1 MWANRPKRFRE
12 SRRIIDEV
20 VSSILSSRSHP
31 TRTVIHAKTE
41 LIAIT
46 GETRS
51 DNNNNKSQ
59 RCERR
64 TSTNMRQRAFCV
76 RVREIHFERKRL
88 IFLSLF
94 IICYYYSVK
103 FIDTSSRDSF
113 SLAEIKTFF
122 HFISWSS
129 LICICRSFVSTIII
143 LMISTF
149 SITLVSLVSLTL
161 LVKLW
166 NTRSTQVCAWL
177 FNGHRTNK

>member
-12 SRRIIDEV
+12 SRRIMSKLWLIT
-20 VSSILSSRSHP
+20 SKSSRSHP
-31 TRTVIHAKTE
+31 TRTVIHAKTK

-51 DNNNNKSQ
+51 DNNNKSQ

-64 TSTNMRQRAFCV
+64 TSTNTRQRAFCV

-113 SLAEIKTFF
+113 SFAEMKTFF
-122 HFISWSS
+122 IFISWSS
-129 LICICRSFVSTIII
+129 LICRS

-149 SITLVSLVSLTL
+149 SITLVSLELHF
-161 LVKLW
+161 LW
-166 NTRSTQVCAWL
+166 NTRSTQVSAWL
-177 FNGHRTNK
+177 FNGRRTNK